1 GGRSGGGWGR
11 GEGGGGGV
19 VGGGREVA
27 TTQTFQEQPKL
38 VGTGAVGSANQGM
51 SVTLSADGNTAIVG
65 GPGANN
71 ADRDRPPS
79 VGPAGAAWVFTRS
92 VKLSWLAPRA
102 NMEEACG
109 PKVHPSPCPHA
120 RAVADELAQVRSA
133 IGLFVLGC
141 HGTRLAR
148 SNVSIISS
156 MSLSPQP
163 SASIVRLLSE

>member
-1 GGRSGGGWGR
+1 
-11 GEGGGGGV
+11 
-19 VGGGREVA
+19 
-27 TTQTFQEQPKL
+27 
-38 VGTGAVGSANQGM
+38 
-51 SVTLSADGNTAIVG
+51 VTLSADGNTAIVG

-79 VGPAGAAWVFTRS
+79 VGPAGAAGCSRAAVVS
-92 VKLSWLAPRA
+92 GGSKLSWLAPRA